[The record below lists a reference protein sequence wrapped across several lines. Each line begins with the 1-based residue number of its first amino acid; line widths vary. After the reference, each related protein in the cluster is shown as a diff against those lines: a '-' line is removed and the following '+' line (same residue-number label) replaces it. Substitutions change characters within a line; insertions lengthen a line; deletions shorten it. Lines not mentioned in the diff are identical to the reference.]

1 MKVNSLFSAAG
12 LAIAL
17 ASGGS
22 VPAAF
27 ADETAHVQ
35 ISLKDHRFE
44 PAEPTAPTGKP
55 IIIEVTN
62 LDSTPAEFES
72 KSLRVEKLVV
82 GGGKITLNVRA
93 LTPGRYRFFDDYHEK
108 TTEGFLVV
116 Q

>member
-1 MKVNSLFSAAG
+1 MKVHSLFSAVG

-17 ASGGS
+17 TCGGS
-22 VPAAF
+22 VAAAL
-27 ADETAHVQ
+27 ADEAAHVQ
-35 ISLKDHRFE
+35 ISLEDHRFD
-44 PAEPTAPTGKP
+44 PAEPTAPAGKP

-72 KSLRVEKLVV
+72 KSLRVEKMVV
-82 GGGKITLNVRA
+82 GGGKITLKVRA